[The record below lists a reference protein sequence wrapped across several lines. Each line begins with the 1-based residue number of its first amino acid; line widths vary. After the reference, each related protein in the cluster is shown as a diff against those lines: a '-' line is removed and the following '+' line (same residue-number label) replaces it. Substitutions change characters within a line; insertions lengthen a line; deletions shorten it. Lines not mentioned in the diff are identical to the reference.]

1 MTATV
6 DVLRRRLN
14 GTNPVD
20 EWGLD
25 ADLVAVARP
34 VLGLRWSVDVRG
46 AGAVPADG
54 PVLLVANRRF
64 GLSEPFVVALGL
76 LSATGRHVRPLGV
89 PDVAPAGPMLRRLGG
104 VLDRP
109 DELAG
114 LLRAGEVAL
123 AFAGRLSRPRHRA
136 GPVHPATVATA
147 LATGAPVVPVA
158 VSGREAGRR
167 WRVRVGP
174 AVPVPS
180 GRGPLAA
187 VELAEATRRAVQEL
201 LDEASPPGPFSR

>member
-1 MTATV
+1 MTAPV
-6 DVLRRRLN
+6 DVLRRRFN
-14 GTNPVD
+14 GTNPID

-25 ADLVAVARP
+25 PDLVAFARP

-46 AGAVPADG
+46 AEHVPGDG
-54 PVLLVANRRF
+54 PVLLVANRRV

-76 LSATGRHVRPLGV
+76 LAPTGRHVRPLGV
-89 PDVAPAGPMLRRLGG
+89 PDVAPAGPLLRRLGG
-104 VLDRP
+104 VLDRQ

-123 AFAGRLSRPRHRA
+123 AFCGRLGRPRHRA
-136 GPVHPATVATA
+136 GAVHPSTVAPA
-147 LATGAPVVPVA
+147 IATGAAVVPVA
-158 VSGREAGRR
+158 VTGREAGRR

-174 AVPVPS
+174 PVPGPS

-187 VELAEATRRAVQEL
+187 VELADATRRGVQAL
-201 LDEASPPGPFSR
+201 LDETFPPGRIFR